1 MEMWLLLFKSQ
12 KQLIKWQTNKARRE
26 LGRGNEGGEGV
37 EKNAGKVGTEAER
50 RKSGKKEQD
59 EEGSEGVSL
68 PTVASAG

>member
-1 MEMWLLLFKSQ
+1 MKEARAQ
-12 KQLIKWQTNKARRE
+12 KRMR
-26 LGRGNEGGEGV
+26 GRI
-37 EKNAGKVGTEAER
+37 GKVGTEAER